1 MKVKVEKSG
10 PCRKI
15 LNVDLPADI
24 VAAEYKTVIGAFV
37 KNARLPG
44 FRPGRAPQAL
54 VERRYAKEIDEDVRD
69 TLVGRTY
76 PEALKQ
82 AELDPLAVLDLN
94 VTLKRNEPMTYK
106 VTLDVPPE
114 FKLPKYKG
122 ISLKENS
129 IDVSEDA
136 VQKALDAWLER
147 LAQFEAVEGRA
158 VRKGDLVQIDYEG
171 RFEGKPLSA
180 LGKHVT
186 GLGQGKD
193 FWVMADENAFL
204 PGFDKGLWDLPVG
217 ANQEI
222 TVTFP
227 ADFKVKELTGK
238 TAVYQ
243 VQVKAIR
250 EKRRAVLDAE
260 LLKKAGVESETDL
273 RGKLKEALQDEAKRS
288 EKLRLKEEIIRH
300 LLAKTTLDLPET
312 LVQEETRHLFASM
325 VRQNLT
331 RGISKAQV
339 EEKRADL
346 LTAATNTATEKVKVG
361 YILHRIAEEE
371 KIAVEDAEVDRSIE
385 TLAERYRMPVADL
398 RKELEEKKELDSIRH
413 QVRIDKTLDFLV
425 ANARMNEEGFFSRLV
440 GRQEA
445 RKAPEV
451 VIPKS

>member
-15 LNVDLPADI
+15 LHVDVPVDI
-24 VAAEYKTVIGAFV
+24 VAAEYKTVIAAFV
-37 KNARLPG
+37 KMARIPG

-54 VERRYAKEIDEDVRD
+54 VERRYAKEIDEDVQGA
-69 TLVGRTY
+69 LVGRTY

-82 AELDPLAVLDLN
+82 APLDPLAVLDLN
-94 VTLKRNEPMTYK
+94 VTLKRNAPMTYK

-122 ISLKENS
+122 IGLKNNP
-129 IDVSEDA
+129 IDVSDDA
-136 VQKALDAWLER
+136 VQQALDAWLDR
-147 LAQFEAVEGRA
+147 LSQFEAAEGRA
-158 VRKGDLVQIDYEG
+158 VRKGDLVQVDYEG

-204 PGFDKGLWDLPVG
+204 PGFDTGLLDLAVG
-217 ANQEI
+217 ADKEI

-227 ADFKVKELTGK
+227 ADFKVKELIGK

-243 VQVKAIR
+243 VHVKAIR
-250 EKRRAVLDAE
+250 EKRRPVLDAE
-260 LLKKAGVESETDL
+260 LLKKAGVESEADL
-273 RGKLKEALQDEAKRS
+273 RGKLKESLQDEAGRS
-288 EKLRLKEEIIRH
+288 EKMRLKEEIIKH
-300 LLAKTTLDLPET
+300 LLAKITLDLPET
-312 LVQEETRHLFASM
+312 LVQEEARNLFASM

-331 RGISKAQV
+331 RGVSREQV
-339 EEKRADL
+339 EEKKADML
-346 LTAATNTATEKVKVG
+346 KAAKSTAMEKVKVG

-385 TLAERYRMPVADL
+385 VLAERYRMPSAEL
-398 RKELEEKKELDSIRH
+398 RKELEEKKEMDSIRH
-413 QVRIDKTLDFLV
+413 QVRIDKTLDFLL
-425 ANARMNEEGFFSRLV
+425 ANAKLNEEGFFNRLV
-440 GRQEA
+440 GR
-445 RKAPEV
+445 
-451 VIPKS
+451 

>member
-15 LNVDLPADI
+15 LHVDVPADT
-24 VAAEYKTVIGAFV
+24 VAAEYKTVIAAFV
-37 KNARLPG
+37 KMARVPG

-69 TLVGRTY
+69 ALVGRTY
-76 PEALKQ
+76 PQALKQ
-82 AELDPLAVLDLN
+82 APLDPLAVLDLN

-122 ISLKENS
+122 LSLKENP
-129 IDVSEDA
+129 IDVTEDA
-136 VQKALDAWLER
+136 VQKALDAWLDR
-147 LAQFEAVEGRA
+147 LSQFAAVEGRA

-171 RFEGKPLSA
+171 QCDGKPLAA

-204 PGFDKGLWDLPVG
+204 PGFETGLLDLSVG
-217 ANQEI
+217 AQKAI
-222 TVTFP
+222 TVNFP
-227 ADFKVKELTGK
+227 ADFKVQELTGK

-243 VQVKAIR
+243 VQVKAVR
-250 EKRRAVLDAE
+250 EKRRPALDAE
-260 LLKKAGVESETDL
+260 LLKKAGVESEADL
-273 RGKLKEALQDEAKRS
+273 RGKLKESLQDEAKRS
-288 EKLRLKEEIIRH
+288 EKLRLKEEIVKH
-300 LLAKTTLDLPET
+300 LLAKTSLDLPET
-312 LVQEETRHLFASM
+312 LVQEEARNLFASM

-331 RGISKAQV
+331 RGVSREQV

-346 LTAATNTATEKVKVG
+346 LTAAASTAAEKVKVG

-371 KIAVEDAEVDRSIE
+371 KIAVEDAEVDKFVE
-385 TLAERYRMPVADL
+385 TLAERYRMPSAEL

-413 QVRIDKTLDFLV
+413 QVRIDKTLDFLL
-425 ANARMNEEGFFSRLV
+425 AHAKLNEEGFFIRLV
-440 GRQEA
+440 GR
-445 RKAPEV
+445 
-451 VIPKS
+451 